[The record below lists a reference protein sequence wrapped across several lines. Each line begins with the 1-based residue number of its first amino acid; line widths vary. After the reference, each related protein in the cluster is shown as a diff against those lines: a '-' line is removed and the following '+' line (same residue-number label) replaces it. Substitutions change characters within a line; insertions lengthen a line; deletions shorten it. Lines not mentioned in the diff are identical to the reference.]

1 MNKTININLAGLFFH
16 IDEDAYQRLQRY
28 LAAVRKSFASTS
40 GAEEIMSDIE
50 SRIAELFLEKRSNE
64 LQVISLTHV
73 EKVIA
78 IMGQPEDYEVD
89 EELFEEQPRKQ
100 NQSYTG
106 TGSFNGKQLYRD
118 TTNGYIGGVSA
129 GMSHFLS
136 IEAIWVRAI
145 WVFLL
150 LISAGWIGL
159 VYILFWILVPDAV
172 TTNQRLTMMGKEVN
186 ISNIEENFKSGFE
199 PVADGAT
206 DASYNIVG
214 QKGKRGTVKFFSGL
228 GNLFKGFFKAI
239 VRIIGLF
246 FFLAGTISVI
256 GLIIGFITA
265 GTIQIENHN
274 LAELINL
281 GTPVDISPW
290 WMGLCLVLFLGIPQ
304 LALAILGLKL
314 MVNNLR
320 SIGLTAKILMIV
332 LWVASIIGGSI
343 IIARIAASQ
352 ARDGKIAASQK
363 FAISLEKNFSI
374 KMEED
379 TYEYD
384 DNIRINGNH
393 FSIKDYDGISETRVR
408 DIYAAITSTTDK
420 NATVT
425 LYYKAKGASTQ
436 QAKENAS
443 YIEYNYIVTDSNLVL
458 NDYFKIAKNGRLN
471 NQEVHIL
478 VALPEGTSF
487 NLNSE
492 FIDNYRPWISN
503 NAFDITGNEENLYQI
518 IDGDMVCLD
527 CPLYDENTR
536 YEQRKD
542 SDSLYIEQPVDTI
555 PSNTSTRGQ
564 WRYDGNDG
572 VRKRRRS

>member
-478 VALPEGTSF
+478 VALPEGTTF

-542 SDSLYIEQPVDTI
+542 SDSSYIQQLIDTI
-555 PSNTSTRGQ
+555 PPNTSTRGQ

-572 VRKRRRS
+572 VRKRRKS